1 MDSVTTKRAVAT
13 AKKCHQRCR
22 YSGETHVRTWKN
34 RRHEGVDRKPKKDV
48 TKYCRHRTVV
58 RRVPCGEIA
67 PLRNTRGVDDV
78 KRGRTGSFVF
88 SCRMHR
94 LQGQQ
99 CRIGRCTHT
108 HTPPNSSVFAA
119 CVCVVV
125 YARTCQVDR
134 ELWRYYLEKVN
145 GDPWEYQNG
154 DKAPPLC
161 A

>member
-108 HTPPNSSVFAA
+108 HLLIPACLLHAFA
-119 CVCVVV
+119 
-125 YARTCQVDR
+125 
-134 ELWRYYLEKVN
+134 LWFMHAHAKLTASCGGTTSKKLTATRGNTKTVTKRRHYVHS
-145 GDPWEYQNG
+145 
-154 DKAPPLC
+154 
-161 A
+161 